1 MINWPVL
8 FIGVVWETSR
18 KKWQLNYSIF
28 VSCPVFIFLTHQ
40 CHSNVQHLSCWEAKI
55 QYGDF
60 SYGKTMNRKTI
71 WGRSLVTGHFFPF
84 LPNVIRHFHKL
95 VWVFIFQEQKPANI
109 IHIIYIRWLKVC
121 HYLLVKIQTQSSSKM
136 FIINCHNFAF
146 LLFACCLLAQPNSNN
161 VCERWRNC
169 SPSLWVRLE

>member
-18 KKWQLNYSIF
+18 KKWQLNYGIF

-71 WGRSLVTGHFFPF
+71 LGRWPLVTGIFSPF
-84 LPNVIRHFHKL
+84 LPNVISHFHKFFKNKGLQISSIL
-95 VWVFIFQEQKPANI
+95 VISGDWKCAIIFRSKFRRKVPQK
-109 IHIIYIRWLKVC
+109 V
-121 HYLLVKIQTQSSSKM
+121 
-136 FIINCHNFAF
+136 FIINCHNFACLHSRIDGNCVRHPHSVIWIF
-146 LLFACCLLAQPNSNN
+146 KQCVRKMKKLLAFLMS
-161 VCERWRNC
+161 
-169 SPSLWVRLE
+169 